1 MRLKVFFQ
9 LVLIT
14 IIFVILI
21 AFYYTFFN
29 QKNEQAKDIF
39 QNDLKK
45 DDILIDD
52 RTNKLTNIEYNSIDS
67 YGNSYYLNAKKALV
81 NLNDEKKY
89 EVKLEG
95 ITSIINLR
103 DKGIVYINSN
113 NATYNKKNHDTFFY
127 GNVKISYLNN
137 SIISE
142 NLDLVFSKKISKVY
156 NNVVYNSDQLNLIT
170 DKILIDMVS
179 GDIKFR
185 MIDKNN
191 KIKFKTKHEFIN

>member
-1 MRLKVFFQ
+1 MLMNKGEFKGAS
-9 LVLIT
+9 LHKMTNTPHSGAI
-14 IIFVILI
+14 VIQW
-21 AFYYTFFN
+21 Y
-29 QKNEQAKDIF
+29 
-39 QNDLKK
+39 
-45 DDILIDD
+45 
-52 RTNKLTNIEYNSIDS
+52 
-67 YGNSYYLNAKKALV
+67 
-81 NLNDEKKY
+81 DEKKY

-95 ITSIINLR
+95 VTSIINLR

-142 NLDLVFSKKISKVY
+142 NLDLVFSKEISKVY

-170 DKILIDMVS
+170 DKILIDMVR